1 MAEVQ
6 HRRRLRNRRYRQVDP
21 SKAAQG
27 LAIVERVFQCL
38 VGQPVPLLQKVEPQ
52 HPFQPDRRPAAL
64 AFWVKRPQ
72 PLHQPRPGNHLLH
85 LGQKFVPPRLLFLA
99 GVLRLR
105 KAALPLH
112 RPPPSVPP
120 DRQILPDASA
130 RRRIFQCFPKGVDR
144 GIQWSYGLRVC
155 ASHSTVYRPRAQP
168 RAQAPSRAKRITP
181 RRRPMAP
188 NAAPGSLKA
197 PRMSPRGD
205 HQGNAGTGR
214 QCTTDHLSLMD
225 HLMSQPRGT
234 SLNPHPF
241 RRSRTAIPIEAGR

>member
-1 MAEVQ
+1 MMVASTIVPSHQQTALLQHRPDLIEQYFGQFVLLQPMAEVQ

-130 RRRIFQCFPKGVDR
+130 RRRIFQCFLSGE
-144 GIQWSYGLRVC
+144 G
-155 ASHSTVYRPRAQP
+155 
-168 RAQAPSRAKRITP
+168 
-181 RRRPMAP
+181 
-188 NAAPGSLKA
+188 AA
-197 PRMSPRGD
+197 
-205 HQGNAGTGR
+205 
-214 QCTTDHLSLMD
+214 
-225 HLMSQPRGT
+225 
-234 SLNPHPF
+234 
-241 RRSRTAIPIEAGR
+241 

>member
-1 MAEVQ
+1 LLLFLVEGGAAMMVASTIVPSHQQTALLQHRPDLIEQYFGQFVLLQPMAEVQ

-130 RRRIFQCFPKGVDR
+130 RRRIFQCFLKSICRAVCCHGDR
-144 GIQWSYGLRVC
+144 PVG
-155 ASHSTVYRPRAQP
+155 T
-168 RAQAPSRAKRITP
+168 
-181 RRRPMAP
+181 RRR
-188 NAAPGSLKA
+188 
-197 PRMSPRGD
+197 
-205 HQGNAGTGR
+205 
-214 QCTTDHLSLMD
+214 
-225 HLMSQPRGT
+225 
-234 SLNPHPF
+234 
-241 RRSRTAIPIEAGR
+241 

>member
-1 MAEVQ
+1 MMVASTIVPSHQQTALLQHRPDLIEQYFGQFVLLQPMAEVQ

-105 KAALPLH
+105 KTPLPLH
-112 RPPPSVPP
+112 RPVPRSP
-120 DRQILPDASA
+120 RTPGFYPMPAPA
-130 RRRIFQCFPKGVDR
+130 ARIFRCFLSGFHCRAYDPRRAKARYQRGPIFFAAIINAQRCSAAR
-144 GIQWSYGLRVC
+144 GIP
-155 ASHSTVYRPRAQP
+155 STGQ
-168 RAQAPSRAKRITP
+168 
-181 RRRPMAP
+181 
-188 NAAPGSLKA
+188 
-197 PRMSPRGD
+197 
-205 HQGNAGTGR
+205 
-214 QCTTDHLSLMD
+214 
-225 HLMSQPRGT
+225 
-234 SLNPHPF
+234 
-241 RRSRTAIPIEAGR
+241 